1 VTLAKSPWV
10 TDSCRYFYPGIGEL
24 IQKLDIQ
31 IVYAQEGE
39 QVEYSKVNMMAEEQ
53 FETFWAEMKGKA
65 IARALSEF
73 YTQYE
78 GQSWKNIISLGDSDF
93 ERYGAMAAT
102 MQYAA
107 AQGLVNESEIV
118 PTNRPGAHLISEG
131 SAPRAHRISEG
142 PLGSQLSV
150 SNVKNH
156 INTGRE
162 RRMSWEGT
170 VNGQEFKVRTKT
182 FKMLDEPMV
191 DELMVELAL
200 LQQWL
205 PLMVGLNDGFDV
217 DLNSLDDKAQIDK
230 IESMLRP
237 LVS

>member
-1 VTLAKSPWV
+1 
-10 TDSCRYFYPGIGEL
+10 
-24 IQKLDIQ
+24 
-31 IVYAQEGE
+31 
-39 QVEYSKVNMMAEEQ
+39 
-53 FETFWAEMKGKA
+53 MKGKA
-65 IARALSEF
+65 IAKALSQF
-73 YTQYE
+73 YSQYE

-118 PTNRPGAHLISEG
+118 PTSRS
-131 SAPRAHRISEG
+131 RASRARRISE
-142 PLGSQLSV
+142 GSQLSV
-150 SNVKNH
+150 SSVKHH
-156 INTGRE
+156 ISTGNG

-191 DELMVELAL
+191 EELIVELSL

-230 IESMLRP
+230 IESTLRP